1 MATARSSPSPPLPP
15 RAPARPGQLRGL
27 EMEIG
32 RPHQDFGGG
41 MGHHD
46 VRVNAVAPNRV
57 ETPMIR
63 DAIPTAFLEGVM
75 LDRTPL
81 GRLAQPAEIA
91 SARAR

>member
-1 MATARSSPSPPLPP
+1 
-15 RAPARPGQLRGL
+15 
-27 EMEIG
+27 
-32 RPHQDFGGG
+32 